1 MIPAQLT
8 MMNPYGQAIINRTE
22 YLQNSTEVT
31 MPQHA
36 RALAGAACAL
46 ALGAAMFAPAAFADD
61 AEGNGAA
68 TSRNAIFAAANS
80 IRGELGPALSTYDQ
94 AKKTLEALEATDIV
108 TARVQG
114 LQDVMYDGT
123 EKRPTVTLRIDS
135 IKDGKKT
142 EASLREG
149 VDFNVQFDGDLVN
162 PGTVHAT
169 ITGAGDYTGTV
180 ETSFVI
186 LPADLANA
194 TVDMI
199 PDHVRTGYPIEPDPV
214 VKLDGRTL
222 VKGVDYEV
230 SYSENVN
237 EGTATLMVKG
247 IGNCA
252 GDTHATFQIIAN
264 PKEGKIGYRAVFPYV
279 AAAALTC
286 FAAFAALAGAVVHKL
301 RKAKRQ
307 KANKP

>member
-1 MIPAQLT
+1 
-8 MMNPYGQAIINRTE
+8 
-22 YLQNSTEVT
+22 
-31 MPQHA
+31 MPQPA
-36 RALAGAACAL
+36 RALVGAACAL
-46 ALGAAMFAPAAFADD
+46 VLSTTMFTPAAFADD
-61 AEGNGAA
+61 TEGDDAA
-68 TSRNAIFAAANS
+68 TSRNAISAAADS

-94 AKKTLEALEATDIV
+94 AKKTLEALEATDIA

-114 LQDVMYDGT
+114 LQDMMYDGT

-135 IKDGKKT
+135 VKDGKKT
-142 EASLREG
+142 ETSLREG
-149 VDFNVQFDGDLVN
+149 VDFNVRFDGDLVD
-162 PGTVHAT
+162 PGTVHVT
-169 ITGAGDYTGTV
+169 ITGTGDYTGTV
-180 ETSFVI
+180 ETGFVI

-194 TVDMI
+194 TIDMI
-199 PDHVRTGYPIEPDPV
+199 PDHVRTSYPIEPDPV

-279 AAAALTC
+279 AAAALAC
-286 FAAFAALAGAVVHKL
+286 FAAFVVLAGALIHKR
-301 RKAKRQ
+301 RKAKRLQ
-307 KANKP
+307 AK

>member
-1 MIPAQLT
+1 
-8 MMNPYGQAIINRTE
+8 
-22 YLQNSTEVT
+22 
-31 MPQHA
+31 MPQPA

-46 ALGAAMFAPAAFADD
+46 VLSTTMFTPAAFADET
-61 AEGNGAA
+61 EGDSTT
-68 TSRNAIFAAANS
+68 TSRNAISAAADS
-80 IRGELGPALSTYDQ
+80 VRGELAPALSTYDL
-94 AKKTLEALEATDIV
+94 AKKTLQALEVTDI
-108 TARVQG
+108 TAARVQG
-114 LQDVMYDGT
+114 LQDAMYDGT
-123 EKRPTVTLRIDS
+123 EKHPTVTLRIDS
-135 IKDGKKT
+135 IKDGKKI

-149 VDFNVQFDGDLVN
+149 VDFTVEFDGDLVN
-162 PGTVHAT
+162 PGTVHVT
-169 ITGAGDYTGTV
+169 ITGEGDYTGTV

-279 AAAALTC
+279 AAAALAC
-286 FAAFAALAGAVVHKL
+286 FAAFVVLAGAVVHKL
-301 RKAKRQ
+301 RKAKR
-307 KANKP
+307 AIDE

>member
-1 MIPAQLT
+1 
-8 MMNPYGQAIINRTE
+8 
-22 YLQNSTEVT
+22 

-46 ALGAAMFAPAAFADD
+46 ALSAVVLTPAAFADE
-61 AEGNGAA
+61 AEGDSAT
-68 TSRNAIFAAANS
+68 TSRNAISAAADS
-80 IRGELGPALSTYDQ
+80 VRGELAPALSTYDQ
-94 AKKTLEALEATDIV
+94 AKKTLQALEV
-108 TARVQG
+108 TNITAARVQG

-135 IKDGKKT
+135 VKDGKKT
-142 EASLREG
+142 ESSLREG
-149 VDFNVQFDGDLVN
+149 VDFTVEFDGDLVN
-162 PGTVHAT
+162 PGTVHVT

-194 TVDMI
+194 TIDMI

-222 VKGVDYEV
+222 AKGVDYEV
-230 SYSENVN
+230 SYSENMN

-252 GDTHATFQIIAN
+252 GDTHATFQITAN

-279 AAAALTC
+279 AAAALAC
-286 FAAFAALAGAVVHKL
+286 MAAALVLAGALLHKR
-301 RKAKRQ
+301 RKAKRM
-307 KANKP
+307 KNE

>member
-46 ALGAAMFAPAAFADD
+46 ALSAAMFAPAAFADD
-61 AEGNGAA
+61 AEGNGTA

-94 AKKTLEALEATDIV
+94 ARKTLEALEATDIA

-123 EKRPTVTLRIDS
+123 EKHPTVTLRIDS

-149 VDFNVQFDGDLVN
+149 VDFNVEFDGDLVN

-279 AAAALTC
+279 AAAALAC
-286 FAAFAALAGAVVHKL
+286 FAAFAVLAGAVVHKL
-301 RKAKRQ
+301 RKAKRA
-307 KANKP
+307 KGE

>member
-46 ALGAAMFAPAAFADD
+46 ALSASMFAPAAFADD
-61 AEGNGAA
+61 AEGDGTA
-68 TSRNAIFAAANS
+68 TSRNAIFAAADS

-149 VDFNVQFDGDLVN
+149 VDFNVKFDGDLVN

-279 AAAALTC
+279 AAAALAC
-286 FAAFAALAGAVVHKL
+286 FAAFAVLAGALVHKR
-301 RKAKRQ
+301 RKAKRA
-307 KANKP
+307 KGE

>member
-1 MIPAQLT
+1 
-8 MMNPYGQAIINRTE
+8 
-22 YLQNSTEVT
+22 

-94 AKKTLEALEATDIV
+94 AKRTLEALEATDIA

-123 EKRPTVTLRIDS
+123 EKHPTVTLRIDS

-230 SYSENVN
+230 SYSENMN

-252 GDTHATFQIIAN
+252 GDTHATFQIVAN

-279 AAAALTC
+279 AAAALAC

>member
-1 MIPAQLT
+1 
-8 MMNPYGQAIINRTE
+8 
-22 YLQNSTEVT
+22 
-31 MPQHA
+31 MPQPA

-46 ALGAAMFAPAAFADD
+46 VLSTTMFTPAAFADD
-61 AEGNGAA
+61 TKGDDDT
-68 TSRNAIFAAANS
+68 TSRNAISAAADS

-94 AKKTLEALEATDIV
+94 AKKTLEALEATDIA

-114 LQDVMYDGT
+114 LQDMMYDGT

-135 IKDGKKT
+135 VKDGKKT
-142 EASLREG
+142 ETSLREG

-162 PGTVHAT
+162 PGTVHVT
-169 ITGAGDYTGTV
+169 ITGAGDYTGIV
-180 ETSFVI
+180 ETGFVI

-194 TVDMI
+194 TIDMI
-199 PDHVRTGYPIEPDPV
+199 PDHVRTSYPIEPDPV

-252 GDTHATFQIIAN
+252 GDAHATFQIIAN

-279 AAAALTC
+279 AAAALAC
-286 FAAFAALAGAVVHKL
+286 FAAFVVLAGSLIHKR
-301 RKAKRQ
+301 RKAKRLQ
-307 KANKP
+307 AK

>member
-1 MIPAQLT
+1 
-8 MMNPYGQAIINRTE
+8 
-22 YLQNSTEVT
+22 
-31 MPQHA
+31 MPQPA

-46 ALGAAMFAPAAFADD
+46 VLSTTMFTPAAFADD
-61 AEGNGAA
+61 AKGDDAT
-68 TSRNAIFAAANS
+68 TSRNAISAAADS

-94 AKKTLEALEATDIV
+94 AKKTLEALEATDIA

-114 LQDVMYDGT
+114 LQDMMYDGT

-135 IKDGKKT
+135 VKDGKKT
-142 EASLREG
+142 ETSLREG

-169 ITGAGDYTGTV
+169 ITGAGDYTGIV
-180 ETSFVI
+180 ETGFVI

-194 TVDMI
+194 TIDMI
-199 PDHVRTGYPIEPDPV
+199 PDHVRTSYPIEPDPV

-252 GDTHATFQIIAN
+252 GDAHATFQIIAN

-279 AAAALTC
+279 AAAALAC
-286 FAAFAALAGAVVHKL
+286 FAAFVVLTGALIHKR
-301 RKAKRQ
+301 RKAKRLQ
-307 KANKP
+307 AK

>member
-1 MIPAQLT
+1 
-8 MMNPYGQAIINRTE
+8 
-22 YLQNSTEVT
+22 
-31 MPQHA
+31 MPQPA

-46 ALGAAMFAPAAFADD
+46 VLSTTMFTPAAFADD
-61 AEGNGAA
+61 AKGDDAT
-68 TSRNAIFAAANS
+68 TSRNAISAAADS

-94 AKKTLEALEATDIV
+94 AKKTLEALEATDIA

-114 LQDVMYDGT
+114 LQDMMYDGT

-135 IKDGKKT
+135 VKDGKKT
-142 EASLREG
+142 ETSLREG

-162 PGTVHAT
+162 PGTVHVT
-169 ITGAGDYTGTV
+169 ITGAGDYTGIV
-180 ETSFVI
+180 ETGFVI

-194 TVDMI
+194 TIDMI
-199 PDHVRTGYPIEPDPV
+199 PDHVRTSYPIEPNPV

-252 GDTHATFQIIAN
+252 GDAHATFQIIAN

-279 AAAALTC
+279 AAAALAC
-286 FAAFAALAGAVVHKL
+286 FAAFVVLAGALIHKR
-301 RKAKRQ
+301 RKAKRLQ
-307 KANKP
+307 AK

>member
-1 MIPAQLT
+1 
-8 MMNPYGQAIINRTE
+8 
-22 YLQNSTEVT
+22 
-31 MPQHA
+31 MPQPA

-46 ALGAAMFAPAAFADD
+46 VLSTTMFTPAAFADD
-61 AEGNGAA
+61 AEGDDA
-68 TSRNAIFAAANS
+68 TISRNAISAAADS

-94 AKKTLEALEATDIV
+94 AKKTLEALEATDIA

-114 LQDVMYDGT
+114 LQDMMYDGT

-135 IKDGKKT
+135 VKDGKKT
-142 EASLREG
+142 ETSLREG

-162 PGTVHAT
+162 PGTVHVT
-169 ITGAGDYTGTV
+169 ITGA
-180 ETSFVI
+180 
-186 LPADLANA
+186 ADLANA
-194 TVDMI
+194 TIDMI
-199 PDHVRTGYPIEPDPV
+199 PDHIRTSYPIEPDPV

-279 AAAALTC
+279 AAAALAC
-286 FAAFAALAGAVVHKL
+286 FAAFVVLAGALIHKR
-301 RKAKRQ
+301 RKAKRLQ
-307 KANKP
+307 AK

>member
-1 MIPAQLT
+1 
-8 MMNPYGQAIINRTE
+8 
-22 YLQNSTEVT
+22 
-31 MPQHA
+31 MPQPA

-46 ALGAAMFAPAAFADD
+46 VLSTTMFTPAAFADD
-61 AEGNGAA
+61 AKGDDAT
-68 TSRNAIFAAANS
+68 TSRNAISAAADS

-94 AKKTLEALEATDIV
+94 AKKTLEALEATDIA

-114 LQDVMYDGT
+114 LQDMMYDGT

-135 IKDGKKT
+135 VKDGKKT
-142 EASLREG
+142 ETSLREG

-162 PGTVHAT
+162 PGTVHVT
-169 ITGAGDYTGTV
+169 ITGAGDYTGIV
-180 ETSFVI
+180 ETGFVI

-194 TVDMI
+194 TIDMI
-199 PDHVRTGYPIEPDPV
+199 PDHVRTSYPIEPDPV

-252 GDTHATFQIIAN
+252 GDAHATFQIIAN

-279 AAAALTC
+279 AAAALAC
-286 FAAFAALAGAVVHKL
+286 FAAFVVLTGALIHKR
-301 RKAKRQ
+301 RKAKRLQ
-307 KANKP
+307 AK